1 MKEDN
6 LEWKKFKQEQ
16 SSLIESSGLPL
27 DYTQKESIWIDFLM
41 HGYIDHH
48 KDEIGY
54 SVDSMN
60 KREYENFKELIN
72 KYFESGFEYFV
83 PMALSN
89 LKEQNV
95 LREKYEFKKWRKEVE
110 EVSNNVYRV
119 TFTHELGASI
129 EKTGHNLEEMENEIL
144 MTAFDMNREIEQRT
158 KAHNK
163 RR

>member
-6 LEWKKFKQEQ
+6 LKWKKFKQEQ

-54 SVDSMN
+54 TVEEMAKN
-60 KREYENFKELIN
+60 EYENFKKLID
-72 KYFESGFEYFV
+72 KYFQSGFDYFI

-89 LKEQNV
+89 LEEQNV
-95 LREKYEFKKWRKEVE
+95 IREKYELKKWNKTIE
-110 EVSNNVYRV
+110 EVSNSVYRV
-119 TFTHELGASI
+119 TFRHELGASI
-129 EKTGHNLEEMENEIL
+129 EKTGHNLNEMKNKIFI
-144 MTAFDMNREIEQRT
+144 TAIKMNKEIEQKI

-163 RR
+163 R